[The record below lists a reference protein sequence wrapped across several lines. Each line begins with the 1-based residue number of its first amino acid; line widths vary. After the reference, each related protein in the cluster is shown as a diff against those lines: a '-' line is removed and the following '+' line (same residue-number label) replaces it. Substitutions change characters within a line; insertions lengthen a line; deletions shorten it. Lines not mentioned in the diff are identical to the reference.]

1 MTNFSTRLVY
11 LFCLVVTP
19 LVTRAI
25 DIPPGQAVAPPPGK
39 TSIRFELNSLQ
50 VGEKYKNSESL
61 NTDAELGLHSLGVQY
76 AGSFLIKN
84 KLAGFYLNTS
94 VARAI
99 PSGSIASQDM
109 ETGVTDSA
117 AALVTW
123 LVADKEKGRYAVLG
137 TFVILPTGDY
147 DSNRAIN
154 FGKNRFAGG
163 FQLGYHTRLSDKFDA
178 MVTTDVIFS
187 AENDD
192 YRLTHQS
199 YKQKPLYSMQFTVMH
214 HINPSLMLSAT
225 YYLYNGGEGKLDGIS
240 LDDKIK
246 RKRYEVVL
254 SKRVKSGK
262 YFVYAGRDQ
271 DTENGFVEDLRL
283 SLRYQHYF

>member
-1 MTNFSTRLVY
+1 MTNFSMRLFY
-11 LFCLVVTP
+11 LFCLVLMP
-19 LVTRAI
+19 LSTRAI

-39 TSIRFELNSLQ
+39 TSIRFELNSVQ
-50 VGEKYKNSESL
+50 VGEKYNNSESL
-61 NTDAELGLHSLGVQY
+61 NTGAEVGLHSLGVQY

-99 PSGSIASQDM
+99 PGGSIASQDM

-123 LVADKEKGRYAVLG
+123 LLADKEKGRYAVLG

-154 FGKNRFAGG
+154 FGKNRLAGG
-163 FQLGYHTRLSDKFDA
+163 FQLGYHTRLAKKFDA

-187 AENDD
+187 KENDD

-199 YKQKPLYSMQFTVMH
+199 YKQKPEKVCLGLFDS
-214 HINPSLMLSAT
+214 
-225 YYLYNGGEGKLDGIS
+225 
-240 LDDKIK
+240 
-246 RKRYEVVL
+246 
-254 SKRVKSGK
+254 
-262 YFVYAGRDQ
+262 
-271 DTENGFVEDLRL
+271 
-283 SLRYQHYF
+283 

>member
-1 MTNFSTRLVY
+1 MTNFPLQLFS
-11 LFCLVVTP
+11 LFCLVVMP
-19 LVTRAI
+19 SVTRAI

-39 TSIRFELNSLQ
+39 TSIRFELNSVQ
-50 VGEKYKNSESL
+50 VGEKYKDKASL
-61 NTDAELGLHSLGVQY
+61 NTGAELGLHSFGVQY

-84 KLAGFYLNTS
+84 RVAGFYLNTS

-99 PSGSIASQDM
+99 PGGSIASQEM

-123 LVADKEKGRYAVLG
+123 LLADKEKGRYAVLG

-178 MVTTDVIFS
+178 MVTTDVLFS

-199 YKQKPLYSMQFTVMH
+199 YQQKPLYSMQFTLMH
-214 HINPSLMLSAT
+214 HINPTLMLSAT
-225 YYLYNGGEGKLDGIS
+225 YYLYNGGEGK
-240 LDDKIK
+240 
-246 RKRYEVVL
+246 
-254 SKRVKSGK
+254 
-262 YFVYAGRDQ
+262 
-271 DTENGFVEDLRL
+271 
-283 SLRYQHYF
+283 

>member
-1 MTNFSTRLVY
+1 VTNFSTRLVY

-99 PSGSIASQDM
+99 PSGSIASQDT
-109 ETGVTDSA
+109 ETGVTDAA